1 MENFPDCNLLMLK
14 LDDDD
19 DDDDDELAL
28 CYGLPTK
35 GF

>member
-19 DDDDDELAL
+19 DELAL
-28 CYGLPTK
+28 WYGLPTK

>member
-19 DDDDDELAL
+19 DDDDELAL

>member
-19 DDDDDELAL
+19 DDDELAL